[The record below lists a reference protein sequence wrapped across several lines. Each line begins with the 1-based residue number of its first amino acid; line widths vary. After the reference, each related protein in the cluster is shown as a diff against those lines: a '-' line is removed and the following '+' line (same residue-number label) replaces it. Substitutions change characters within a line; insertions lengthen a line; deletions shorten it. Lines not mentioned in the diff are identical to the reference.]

1 MKKLV
6 FIVISILGFAGM
18 CSAQW
23 TTELT
28 VNCGDRVQLTATPKE
43 GYVFIGWDE
52 NGDGIVDGN
61 TDNPRYIDVD
71 ATMTVLTYTAQ
82 FKQKE
87 PDQYTI
93 NVAVAAG
100 MEYMGTIG
108 QASFVGK
115 KNDVIT
121 LTATP
126 TNKCYAFDQWQ
137 DAEGNTL
144 STADS
149 YEYTIAGDASVYAL
163 FKQVDFTVSVS
174 ADEQQGAVK
183 ITKVEQ

>member
-6 FIVISILGFAGM
+6 FIAISIFAFAGM
-18 CSAQW
+18 CSAQQ
-23 TTELT
+23 TDEKK
-28 VNCGDRVQLTATPKE
+28 VNCGDRVQLIATPNE
-43 GYVFIGWDE
+43 GYVFTGWD
-52 NGDGIVDGN
+52 DGN
-61 TDNPRYIDVD
+61 TDNPRFIDVD
-71 ATMTVLTYTAQ
+71 ATMTVLTYTAL
-82 FKQKE
+82 FAQKE

-93 NVAVAAG
+93 NVAVAAN
-100 MEYMGTIG
+100 MEHMGTIG

-115 KNDVIT
+115 KGDVIT

-144 STADS
+144 STSAS
-149 YEYTIAGDASVYAL
+149 YDYTIDGDASVYAI

-174 ADEQQGAVK
+174 ADEQQGTVK

>member
-6 FIVISILGFAGM
+6 FITISLLGFAGM

-23 TTELT
+23 TTELM
-28 VNCGDRVQLTATPKE
+28 VNCGEKVQLIATPNE
-43 GYVFIGWDE
+43 GYVFTGWD
-52 NGDGIVDGN
+52 DGN
-61 TDNPRYIDVD
+61 TDNPRFIDVD

-82 FKQKE
+82 FTQKE
-87 PDQYTI
+87 SDQYTI
-93 NVAVAAG
+93 NVAVAAN
-100 MEYMGTIG
+100 MEHMGTIG

-144 STADS
+144 SMDAS
-149 YEYTIAGDASVYAL
+149 YDYTIEGDASVYAL

-174 ADEQQGAVK
+174 ANEQQGTVK

>member
-6 FIVISILGFAGM
+6 FITISLLGFAGM

-23 TTELT
+23 TKDTT
-28 VNCGDRVQLTATPKE
+28 VTCGDRVQLIATPNE

-52 NGDGIVDGN
+52 TGDGIVDGN
-61 TDNPRYIDVD
+61 TDNPRFIDVD
-71 ATMTVLTYTAQ
+71 ATMTVLTYTAL
-82 FKQKE
+82 FAQKE

-93 NVAVAAG
+93 NVEVAAN
-100 MEYMGTIG
+100 MEHMGTIG
-108 QASFVGK
+108 QASFAGK
-115 KNDVIT
+115 KDDVIT

-144 STADS
+144 SMDAS
-149 YEYTIAGDASVYAL
+149 YDYTIEGDASVYAL

-174 ADEQQGAVK
+174 ADEQQGTVK

>member
-6 FIVISILGFAGM
+6 FITISLLGFAGM

-23 TTELT
+23 TIELP
-28 VNCGDRVQLTATPKE
+28 VNCGEKVQLTATPNE
-43 GYVFIGWDE
+43 GYVFTGWD
-52 NGDGIVDGN
+52 DGN

-71 ATMTVLTYTAQ
+71 ATMTVLTYTAL
-82 FKQKE
+82 FAQKE

-93 NVAVAAG
+93 NVAVADN
-100 MEYMGTIG
+100 MEHMGTIG

-115 KNDVIT
+115 KDDVIT

-144 STADS
+144 STSAS
-149 YEYTIAGDASVYAL
+149 YDYTIDGDASVYAL

-174 ADEQQGAVK
+174 ADEQQGTVK

>member
-6 FIVISILGFAGM
+6 FIAISIFAFAGM
-18 CSAQW
+18 CFAQQ
-23 TTELT
+23 TTDLT
-28 VNCGDRVQLTATPKE
+28 ANCGDRVQLTATPKE
-43 GYVFIGWDE
+43 GYVFVKWD
-52 NGDGIVDGN
+52 DGN
-61 TDNPRYIDVD
+61 TENPRYIDVD
-71 ATMTVLTYTAQ
+71 ATMTVLTYTAL
-82 FKQKE
+82 FAQKE

-93 NVAVAAG
+93 NVAVADN
-100 MEYMGTIG
+100 MEHMGTIG

-115 KNDVIT
+115 KDDVIT

-137 DAEGNTL
+137 DVDGNTL
-144 STADS
+144 STDDS
-149 YEYTIAGDASVYAL
+149 YDYTIDGDASVYAL

-174 ADEQQGAVK
+174 ADEQQGTVK

>member
-1 MKKLV
+1 MKKFV
-6 FIVISILGFAGM
+6 FITISLLGFAGM

-28 VNCGDRVQLTATPKE
+28 VNCGERVQLTAAPKE
-43 GYVFIGWDE
+43 GYVFTGWD
-52 NGDGIVDGN
+52 DGN
-61 TDNPRYIDVD
+61 TDNPRFIDVD

-82 FKQKE
+82 FAPKE

-93 NVAVAAG
+93 NVAVADNMG
-100 MEYMGTIG
+100 HMGTIE
-108 QASFVGK
+108 QASFAGK
-115 KNDVIT
+115 KGDVIT

-137 DAEGNTL
+137 DVDGNTL
-144 STADS
+144 SMDAS
-149 YEYTIAGDASVYAL
+149 YDYTIEGDASVYAL

-174 ADEQQGAVK
+174 ADEQQGTVK

>member
-6 FIVISILGFAGM
+6 FIAISIFGLAGM

-28 VNCGDRVQLTATPKE
+28 VNCGDKVQLTATPKE
-43 GYVFIGWDE
+43 GYVFIGWD
-52 NGDGIVDGN
+52 DGN
-61 TDNPRYIDVD
+61 TDNPRYVDVD
-71 ATMTVLTYTAQ
+71 ATMAVLTYTAL
-82 FKQKE
+82 FAQKE
-87 PDQYTI
+87 SDQYTI

-100 MEYMGTIG
+100 MENMGTIG

-115 KNDVIT
+115 KDDVIT

-144 STADS
+144 STDES
-149 YEYTIAGDASVYAL
+149 YDYTIEGDASVYAL

-174 ADEQQGAVK
+174 ADEQQGTVN
-183 ITKVEQ
+183 IIKVEQ